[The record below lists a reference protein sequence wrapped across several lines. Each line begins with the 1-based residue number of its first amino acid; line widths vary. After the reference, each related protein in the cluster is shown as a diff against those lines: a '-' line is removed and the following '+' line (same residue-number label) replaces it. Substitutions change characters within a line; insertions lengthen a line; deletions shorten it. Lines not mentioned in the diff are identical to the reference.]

1 VVRDAFFVCN
11 SSPLPVPPFRAV
23 EMFRIRVFSP
33 PLVHEEP
40 RAVGELV
47 VGQVRRHF
55 AIDLRFWRP
64 TDYER
69 QWKAGLERL
78 LYGAS
83 SSALMTSYRG
93 TDDAPHHMW
102 ALWREEGFVYVQ
114 PHCVLPEELDRA
126 FDPFSAWSQ
135 VDARVPATEQSLPIS
150 EWRVELEHLAAS
162 VMQIRLPPPFG
173 Q

>member
-1 VVRDAFFVCN
+1 
-11 SSPLPVPPFRAV
+11 
-23 EMFRIRVFSP
+23 MFRIRVYSP
-33 PLVHEEP
+33 PLMHHEP

-47 VGQVRRHF
+47 VGDVRRHF
-55 AIDLRFWRP
+55 AIDLRFWRA

-93 TDDAPHHMW
+93 TDDAPHLMW

-126 FDPFSAWSQ
+126 FDPFSAWSH
-135 VDARVPATEQSLPIS
+135 VDTRVPVTEQSLPIA
-150 EWRVELEHLAAS
+150 EWRVELAQLAAS
-162 VMQIRLPPPFG
+162 VMQIRWPPPFG